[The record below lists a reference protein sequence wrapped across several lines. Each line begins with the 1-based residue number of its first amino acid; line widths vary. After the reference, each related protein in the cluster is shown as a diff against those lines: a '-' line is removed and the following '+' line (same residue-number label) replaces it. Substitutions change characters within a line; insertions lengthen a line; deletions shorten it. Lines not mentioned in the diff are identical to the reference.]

1 MWDDYVCMFT
11 SLQLDDIYRLIE
23 VKLPFDL
30 FIDDAIFVCLPDEFS
45 IQIVR
50 LFIISKER
58 ALHVRQVDMLL
69 LGKKRGKVP
78 SCDLFDA
85 LIWHLGRS
93 IQEWSKQNFW
103 KFVFHKF
110 YMIHS
115 QILWPIYT
123 MLHECKKDS

>member
-1 MWDDYVCMFT
+1 MFT

-45 IQIVR
+45 IKIVR

-85 LIWHLGRS
+85 LI
-93 IQEWSKQNFW
+93 
-103 KFVFHKF
+103 
-110 YMIHS
+110 
-115 QILWPIYT
+115 
-123 MLHECKKDS
+123 